1 LPLVLKKYWKI
12 AITDILN
19 PDKRSWNMSLIKGEN
34 SKPELIVRSYLH
46 GRGFR
51 FRTNDKSIPG
61 KPDIVLKKYNTL
73 IFVDGCFWHRH
84 NGCKYA
90 YNPKSRKDFWET
102 KFRNNI
108 NRDKFVNEELGKSVW
123 IVHRIWECEIN
134 ENNLDSLVKKIKQ

>member
-1 LPLVLKKYWKI
+1 M
-12 AITDILN
+12 TDTIN

-46 GRGFR
+46 CRGFR

-84 NGCKYA
+84 KGCKYA
-90 YNPKSRKDFWET
+90 YNPKSRKDFWKT
-102 KFRNNI
+102 KFRNNVK
-108 NRDKFVNEELGKSVW
+108 RDKIVNEELGKSGW
-123 IVHRIWECEIN
+123 NVHRIWECEIN